1 MREHE
6 ATSVPKS
13 VMMAS
18 LQKDR
23 IKVAGRENGPPPFPE
38 SSPIFGMIA
47 QF

>member
-6 ATSVPKS
+6 ATSVPKG
-13 VMMAS
+13 VIMAS

-23 IKVAGRENGPPPFPE
+23 IKIPGRENGPPLFPE